1 MEPKDESEG
10 DDQVMLDASGVFC
23 KKLSTKI
30 REIFDEC
37 PAGPASYLAR
47 HVNSVEAKQAF
58 VSWLWGNFPERSD
71 ILYVHDVDAAPR
83 VTENDLAQSPPAAF
97 HVASLAFSDLSSIK
111 PPPGKELA
119 VQLIDFFLKEGFVT
133 SGEPLLISMPESLV
147 EENRGVTSPWDS
159 EGKVTLAPFS
169 VGYVKG
175 RARATSLLA
184 LLHVMYSDATFSKED
199 LENHCPKL
207 IDTVT
212 SIWAH
217 HLRQNTKEDE
227 VLTNLRLS
235 LRGSLRKA
243 ANVVQ
248 MAAMVRKLLMEGGTD
263 YMSFVRRWNVQT
275 VAAHQIKGRKGIALK
290 LLFESA
296 PKDLGSNTKPKE
308 SSVHHHFFPC
318 GLGGLGLRF
327 WYALIAKHVAIQ
339 LLDQCPSKADSCKS
353 RITYYNVRDRALEP
367 SRLNVM
373 LFQRGLETSW
383 QLGFDFCLL
392 CRTSLMPFCST
403 WG

>member
-37 PAGPASYLAR
+37 PAGPASYWAR

-58 VSWLWGNFPERSD
+58 VSWLWENFPERSD

-184 LLHVMYSDATFSKED
+184 LLHVMYSDATFS
-199 LENHCPKL
+199 
-207 IDTVT
+207 
-212 SIWAH
+212 
-217 HLRQNTKEDE
+217 
-227 VLTNLRLS
+227 NLF
-235 LRGSLRKA
+235 
-243 ANVVQ
+243 Q
-248 MAAMVRKLLMEGGTD
+248 
-263 YMSFVRRWNVQT
+263 
-275 VAAHQIKGRKGIALK
+275 
-290 LLFESA
+290 
-296 PKDLGSNTKPKE
+296 
-308 SSVHHHFFPC
+308 
-318 GLGGLGLRF
+318 GGLGKPLPQAHRDGHF
-327 WYALIAKHVAIQ
+327 NLGTR
-339 LLDQCPSKADSCKS
+339 PSPEHKGRRGPDKPETQSAGVFEEGRKRCANGSHGEEAADG
-353 RITYYNVRDRALEP
+353 RRD
-367 SRLNVM
+367 
-373 LFQRGLETSW
+373 
-383 QLGFDFCLL
+383 
-392 CRTSLMPFCST
+392 
-403 WG
+403 